1 MITALGF
8 LMMFSIIVLILF
20 RRISP
25 VVGFTTIPVAICLLA
40 GFAPP
45 QIGDFIK
52 NGLITV
58 APTAAL
64 FLFAILY
71 FGIMRDRGLFDPLV
85 NFLIRR
91 TGGKPL
97 AVALVTVVVTAFV
110 HLDGVGAATFLL
122 TIPALLPL
130 YKRLNMS
137 PNMLLL
143 LVGTTAGVGN
153 MVPWGGTTARAAA
166 TTGLDATALWMGLIP
181 VQLVG
186 FACLLLIAAW
196 LGLRA
201 QRQLPK
207 SVGAASSFDFTL
219 AQPEEREFAL
229 SPRELRYWL
238 NVALTVAILACLF
251 TGIFPLYACF
261 MVGLGI
267 ALPLNFSSLEAQTDR
282 IKAHAADAL
291 QMVLVMMAAGVLLG
305 VLSGAK
311 MSDGMALALIDALPS
326 GSAQYLHLIIGA
338 FGVPLGMIFS
348 PDAYYFALLP
358 VIRDVAVAA
367 GVPLEAVARA
377 MLIGENTGFAISPVV
392 PSVYL
397 ALALAG
403 VELRKHILYTFFWAW
418 GVSLVMLARKLRSN
432 WPRIF
437 MKSVVKLA

>member
-1 MITALGF
+1 MITLLGF
-8 LMMFSIIVLILF
+8 TMMLGIIGLILM

-25 VVGFTTIPVAICLLA
+25 VVAFTTLPVAICLLA
-40 GFAPP
+40 GFNLG
-45 QIGDFIK
+45 QIGEFIK
-52 NGLITV
+52 AGLATV

-64 FLFAILY
+64 FLFAILF

-85 NFLIRR
+85 NLLIRS

-97 AVALVTVVVTAFV
+97 AVAWVTVLVTSVV

-137 PNMLLL
+137 PAMLLC
-143 LVGTTAGVGN
+143 LVGTTAGVVN

-166 TTGLDATALWMGLIP
+166 VSGLDATELWLGLLP
-181 VQLVG
+181 VQMVGLACMLLV
-186 FACLLLIAAW
+186 ATV

-201 QRQLPK
+201 QRRRPL
-207 SVGAASSFDFTL
+207 SLGAAATCDL
-219 AQPEEREFAL
+219 DELQLQGREFSL
-229 SPRELRYWL
+229 SPRDLRYWL
-238 NVALTVAILACLF
+238 NVILTGGILACLF

-267 ALPLNFSSLEAQTDR
+267 ALPLNFPSLDAQAER
-282 IKAHAADAL
+282 LKAHAFDAL
-291 QMVLVMMAAGVLLG
+291 QMVLVMMAAAVLLG
-305 VLSGAK
+305 VLSGAN
-311 MSDGMALALIDALPS
+311 MSDGMALALIDILPA
-326 GSAQYLHLIIGA
+326 GSAQYLHVIIGM

-358 VIRDVAVAA
+358 VIKDVAAAA

-377 MLIGENTGFAISPVV
+377 MLIGENTGFSISPVV

-397 ALALAG
+397 ALALSG
-403 VELRKHILYTFFWAW
+403 VELRKHMAYTFFWAW
-418 GVSLVMLARKLRSN
+418 GVSLVMLAFAVATGA
-432 WPRIF
+432 IQ
-437 MKSVVKLA
+437 V

>member
-1 MITALGF
+1 MLTALGF
-8 LMMFSIIVLILF
+8 FMMLSIIGLILL

-25 VVGFTTIPVAICLLA
+25 MVAFTTIPVAICLLA
-40 GFAPP
+40 GFSPP
-45 QIGDFIK
+45 QIGEFIK
-52 NGLITV
+52 NGLVTV

-97 AVALVTVVVTAFV
+97 AVALVTVVITAVV

-137 PNMLLL
+137 PTMLLL

-166 TTGLDATALWMGLIP
+166 TTGLDATELWLGLIP

-186 FACLLLIAAW
+186 FGCMLLIAAW

-201 QRQLPK
+201 QRAIPVSL
-207 SVGAASSFDFTL
+207 GAASSFDPDL
-219 AQPEEREFAL
+219 APPERREHAL
-229 SPRELRYWL
+229 SPQGLRYWL
-238 NVALTVAILACLF
+238 NVALTGAILACLF

-261 MVGLGI
+261 MVGLGL
-267 ALPLNFSSLEAQTDR
+267 ALPLNFPSLNEQTER

-291 QMVLVMMAAGVLLG
+291 QMVMVMMAAGVLLG
-305 VLSGAK
+305 VLSGSK
-311 MSDGMALALIDALPS
+311 MSDGMALALIDILPG
-326 GSAQYLHLIIGA
+326 GSAQYLHLVIGA

-358 VIRDVAVAA
+358 VIRDVATAA

-403 VELRKHILYTFFWAW
+403 VELRKHIAYTFFWAW
-418 GVSLVMLARKLRSN
+418 GVSLVMLVFAMAIGAIR
-432 WPRIF
+432 F
-437 MKSVVKLA
+437 

>member
-1 MITALGF
+1 MITTLGF
-8 LMMFSIIVLILF
+8 LMMLVIIGLILL

-25 VVGFTTIPVAICLLA
+25 VVAFTTLPVAACLLA
-40 GFAPP
+40 GFNPG
-45 QIGDFIK
+45 QIGEFIK
-52 NGLITV
+52 AGLITV

-64 FLFAILY
+64 FLFAILF

-85 NFLIRR
+85 NLLIRS

-97 AVALVTVVVTAFV
+97 AVALVTVLVTSVV

-137 PNMLLL
+137 PAMLLC
-143 LVGTTAGVGN
+143 LVGTTAGVIN

-166 TTGLDATALWMGLIP
+166 VSGLDATELWLGLLP

-186 FACLLLIAAW
+186 LVCMLLVATV
-196 LGLRA
+196 LGSRA
-201 QRQLPK
+201 QRRRPMSL
-207 SVGAASSFDFTL
+207 GAAASVDLGSLST
-219 AQPEEREFAL
+219 EGREFGL
-229 SPRELRYWL
+229 SPRKLRYWL
-238 NVALTVAILACLF
+238 NVALTGAILACLF

-267 ALPLNFSSLEAQTDR
+267 ALPLNFPSLDAQAER
-282 IKAHAADAL
+282 LKAHASDAL
-291 QMVLVMMAAGVLLG
+291 QMVLVMMAAAVLLG

-311 MSDGMALALIDALPS
+311 MSDGMALALIDFLPG
-326 GSAQYLHLIIGA
+326 GSAQYLHVIVGF

-358 VIRDVAVAA
+358 VIRDVAAAA

-377 MLIGENTGFAISPVV
+377 MLIGENTGFSISPVV

-397 ALALAG
+397 ALALSG
-403 VELRKHILYTFFWAW
+403 VELRKHMAYTFFWAW
-418 GVSLVMLARKLRSN
+418 GVSLVMLA
-432 WPRIF
+432 F
-437 MKSVVKLA
+437 AVATGAVQV

>member
-1 MITALGF
+1 MITLLGF
-8 LMMFSIIVLILF
+8 TMMLGIIGLILM

-25 VVGFTTIPVAICLLA
+25 VVAFTTLPVAICLLA
-40 GFAPP
+40 GFNLG
-45 QIGDFIK
+45 QIGEFIK
-52 NGLITV
+52 AGLATV

-64 FLFAILY
+64 FLFAILF

-85 NFLIRR
+85 NLLIRS

-97 AVALVTVVVTAFV
+97 AVAWVTVLVTSVV

-137 PNMLLL
+137 PAMLLC
-143 LVGTTAGVGN
+143 LVGTTAGVVN

-166 TTGLDATALWMGLIP
+166 VSGLDATELWLGLLP
-181 VQLVG
+181 VQMVGLACMLLV
-186 FACLLLIAAW
+186 ATV

-201 QRQLPK
+201 QRRRPL
-207 SVGAASSFDFTL
+207 SLGAAATCDL
-219 AQPEEREFAL
+219 DELQLQGREFSL
-229 SPRELRYWL
+229 SPRDLRYWL
-238 NVALTVAILACLF
+238 NVILTGGILACLF

-267 ALPLNFSSLEAQTDR
+267 ALPLNFPSLDAQAER
-282 IKAHAADAL
+282 LKAHAFDAL
-291 QMVLVMMAAGVLLG
+291 QMVLVMMAAAVLLG

-311 MSDGMALALIDALPS
+311 MSDGMALALIDILPA
-326 GSAQYLHLIIGA
+326 GSAQYLHVIIGM

-358 VIRDVAVAA
+358 VIKDVAAAA

-377 MLIGENTGFAISPVV
+377 MLIGENTGFSISPVV

-397 ALALAG
+397 ALALSG
-403 VELRKHILYTFFWAW
+403 VELRKHMAYTFFWAW
-418 GVSLVMLARKLRSN
+418 GVSLVMLAFAVATGA
-432 WPRIF
+432 IQ
-437 MKSVVKLA
+437 A

>member
-1 MITALGF
+1 MITTLGF
-8 LMMFSIIVLILF
+8 LMMLVIIGLILL

-25 VVGFTTIPVAICLLA
+25 VVAFTTLPVAACLLA
-40 GFAPP
+40 GFNPG
-45 QIGDFIK
+45 QIGEFIK
-52 NGLITV
+52 AGLITV

-64 FLFAILY
+64 FLFAILF

-85 NFLIRR
+85 NLLIRS

-97 AVALVTVVVTAFV
+97 AVALVTVLVTSVV

-137 PNMLLL
+137 PAMLLC
-143 LVGTTAGVGN
+143 LVGTTAGVIN

-166 TTGLDATALWMGLIP
+166 VSGLDATELWLGLLP

-186 FACLLLIAAW
+186 LVCMLLVATV
-196 LGLRA
+196 LGSRA
-201 QRQLPK
+201 QRRRPMSL
-207 SVGAASSFDFTL
+207 GAAASVDLDSLST
-219 AQPEEREFAL
+219 EGREFGL
-229 SPRELRYWL
+229 SPRDLRYWL
-238 NVALTVAILACLF
+238 NVALTGAILACLF

-267 ALPLNFSSLEAQTDR
+267 ALPLNFPSLDAQAER
-282 IKAHAADAL
+282 LKAHASDAL
-291 QMVLVMMAAGVLLG
+291 QMVLVMMAAAVLLG

-311 MSDGMALALIDALPS
+311 MSDGMALALIDFLPG
-326 GSAQYLHLIIGA
+326 GSAQYLHVIVGF

-358 VIRDVAVAA
+358 VIRDVAAAA

-377 MLIGENTGFAISPVV
+377 MLIGENTGFSISPVV

-397 ALALAG
+397 ALALSG
-403 VELRKHILYTFFWAW
+403 VELRKHMAYTFFWAW
-418 GVSLVMLARKLRSN
+418 GVSLVMLA
-432 WPRIF
+432 F
-437 MKSVVKLA
+437 AVATGAVQV

>member
-1 MITALGF
+1 MITTLGF
-8 LMMFSIIVLILF
+8 LMMLVIIGLILL

-25 VVGFTTIPVAICLLA
+25 VVAFTTLPVAACLLA
-40 GFAPP
+40 GFNPG
-45 QIGDFIK
+45 QIGEFIK
-52 NGLITV
+52 AGLITV

-64 FLFAILY
+64 FLFAILF

-85 NFLIRR
+85 NLLIRS

-97 AVALVTVVVTAFV
+97 AVALVTVLVTSVV

-137 PNMLLL
+137 PAMLLC
-143 LVGTTAGVGN
+143 LVGTTAGVIN

-166 TTGLDATALWMGLIP
+166 VSGLDATELWLGLLP

-186 FACLLLIAAW
+186 LVCMLLVATV
-196 LGLRA
+196 LGSRA
-201 QRQLPK
+201 QRRRPMSL
-207 SVGAASSFDFTL
+207 GAAASVDLDSLST
-219 AQPEEREFAL
+219 EGREFGL
-229 SPRELRYWL
+229 SPRNLRYWL
-238 NVALTVAILACLF
+238 NVALTGAILACLF

-267 ALPLNFSSLEAQTDR
+267 ALPLNFPSLDTQAER
-282 IKAHAADAL
+282 LKAHASDAL
-291 QMVLVMMAAGVLLG
+291 QMVLVMMAAAVLLG

-311 MSDGMALALIDALPS
+311 RSDGMALALIDFLPG
-326 GSAQYLHLIIGA
+326 GSAQYLHVIVGF

-358 VIRDVAVAA
+358 VIRDVAAAA

-377 MLIGENTGFAISPVV
+377 MLIGENTGFSISPVV

-397 ALALAG
+397 ALALSG
-403 VELRKHILYTFFWAW
+403 VELRKHMAYTFFWAW
-418 GVSLVMLARKLRSN
+418 GVSLVMLA
-432 WPRIF
+432 F
-437 MKSVVKLA
+437 AVATGAVQV

>member
-8 LMMFSIIVLILF
+8 TMMLSIIVLILL

-25 VVGFTTIPVAICLLA
+25 VVAFTTIPVAICLLA
-40 GFAPP
+40 GFSPVE
-45 QIGDFIK
+45 IGAFIK

-85 NFLIRR
+85 NLLIRC

-97 AVALVTVVVTAFV
+97 LVALVTVVVTAVV

-130 YKRLNMS
+130 YKRVNMS
-137 PNMLLL
+137 STMLLM

-166 TTGLDATALWMGLIP
+166 TTGLDATQLWLGLIP

-201 QRQLPK
+201 QRQLPV
-207 SVGAASSFDFTL
+207 SLGAASSFDLTL
-219 AQPEEREFAL
+219 AQPEAREHAL
-229 SPRELRYWL
+229 SPRGIRYWL
-238 NVALTVAILACLF
+238 NVSLTAAILACLF

-261 MVGLGI
+261 MVGLGL
-267 ALPLNFSSLEAQTDR
+267 ALPLNFTSLESQTER

-305 VLSGAK
+305 VLAGAK
-311 MSDGMALALIDALPS
+311 MSDGMAMALIDTLPA
-326 GSAQYLHLIIGA
+326 GAAQYLHLIIGA

-403 VELRKHILYTFFWAW
+403 VELRKHIAFTFFWAW
-418 GVSLVMLARKLRSN
+418 GVSLVMLVFAVLSGA
-432 WPRIF
+432 
-437 MKSVVKLA
+437 VHY

>member
-1 MITALGF
+1 MITTLGF
-8 LMMFSIIVLILF
+8 LMMLAIIGLILL

-25 VVGFTTIPVAICLLA
+25 VVAFTTLPVVVCLLA
-40 GFAPP
+40 GFNLG
-45 QIGDFIK
+45 QIGEFIK
-52 NGLITV
+52 TGLITV

-64 FLFAILY
+64 FLFAILF

-85 NFLIRR
+85 NLLIRS

-97 AVALVTVVVTAFV
+97 AVAVVTVLVTSVV

-137 PNMLLL
+137 PAMLLC
-143 LVGTTAGVGN
+143 LVGTTAGVIN

-166 TTGLDATALWMGLIP
+166 VSGLDATELWLGLLP
-181 VQLVG
+181 VQMVGLVCMLG
-186 FACLLLIAAW
+186 VATI

-201 QRQLPK
+201 QRRQPMSL
-207 SVGAASSFDFTL
+207 GAAATCDMDDLQTQS
-219 AQPEEREFAL
+219 REFSL

-238 NVALTVAILACLF
+238 NVGLTAAILVCLF

-267 ALPLNFSSLEAQTDR
+267 ALPLNFPSLDAQAER
-282 IKAHAADAL
+282 LKAHASDAL
-291 QMVLVMMAAGVLLG
+291 QMVLVMMAAAVLLG

-311 MSDGMALALIDALPS
+311 MSDGMALALIDILPA
-326 GSAQYLHLIIGA
+326 GSAQYLHVIVGF

-358 VIRDVAVAA
+358 VIKDVAAAA

-377 MLIGENTGFAISPVV
+377 MLIGENTGFSISPVV

-397 ALALAG
+397 ALALSG
-403 VELRKHILYTFFWAW
+403 VELRKHMAYTFFWAW
-418 GVSLVMLARKLRSN
+418 GVSLVMLA
-432 WPRIF
+432 F
-437 MKSVVKLA
+437 AVATGAVQV

>member
-1 MITALGF
+1 MITTLGF
-8 LMMFSIIVLILF
+8 LMMLVIIGLILL

-25 VVGFTTIPVAICLLA
+25 VVAFTTLPVAACLLA
-40 GFAPP
+40 GFNPG
-45 QIGDFIK
+45 QIGEFIK
-52 NGLITV
+52 AGLITV
-58 APTAAL
+58 TPTAAL
-64 FLFAILY
+64 FLFAILF

-85 NFLIRR
+85 NLLIRS

-97 AVALVTVVVTAFV
+97 AVALVTVLVTSVV

-137 PNMLLL
+137 PAMLLC
-143 LVGTTAGVGN
+143 LVGTTAGVIN

-166 TTGLDATALWMGLIP
+166 VSGLDATELWLGLLP

-186 FACLLLIAAW
+186 LVCMLLVATV
-196 LGLRA
+196 LGSRA
-201 QRQLPK
+201 QRRRPMSL
-207 SVGAASSFDFTL
+207 GAAASVDLDSLST
-219 AQPEEREFAL
+219 EGREFGL
-229 SPRELRYWL
+229 SPRNLRYWL
-238 NVALTVAILACLF
+238 NVALTGAILACLF

-267 ALPLNFSSLEAQTDR
+267 ALPLNFPSLDTQAER
-282 IKAHAADAL
+282 LKAHASDAL
-291 QMVLVMMAAGVLLG
+291 QMVLVMMAAAVLLG

-311 MSDGMALALIDALPS
+311 MSDGMALALIDFLPG
-326 GSAQYLHLIIGA
+326 GSAQYLHVIVGF

-358 VIRDVAVAA
+358 VIRDVAAAA

-377 MLIGENTGFAISPVV
+377 MLIGENTGFSISPVV

-397 ALALAG
+397 ALALSG
-403 VELRKHILYTFFWAW
+403 VELRKHMAYTFFWAW
-418 GVSLVMLARKLRSN
+418 GVSLVMLA
-432 WPRIF
+432 F
-437 MKSVVKLA
+437 AVATGAVQV

>member
-1 MITALGF
+1 MITTLGF
-8 LMMFSIIVLILF
+8 VMMLGIIVLILL

-25 VVGFTTIPVAICLLA
+25 VVAFTTIPVAICLLA
-40 GFAPP
+40 GFTPP
-45 QIGDFIK
+45 QIGEFIK
-52 NGLITV
+52 AGLTTV

-85 NFLIRR
+85 GLLIRS

-97 AVALVTVVVTAFV
+97 AVALVTVLITAVV

-130 YKRLNMS
+130 YRRLNMS
-137 PNMLLL
+137 PVMLLC

-166 TTGLDATALWMGLIP
+166 VAGLDATELWLGLVP

-186 FACLLLIAAW
+186 LACMLLVAAY
-196 LGLRA
+196 LGNRA
-201 QRQLPK
+201 RRQQPVSL
-207 SVGAASSFDFTL
+207 GAAATIDFAPT
-219 AQPEEREFAL
+219 QSEPREFAL
-229 SPRELRYWL
+229 SPRTPRYWL
-238 NVALTVAILACLF
+238 NVALTAAILGCLF

-267 ALPLNFSSLEAQTDR
+267 ALPLNFSSLDEQAGR
-282 IKAHAADAL
+282 LRAHAADAL
-291 QMVLVMMAAGVLLG
+291 QMVLVMMAAAVLLG
-305 VLSGAK
+305 VLSGTK
-311 MSDGMALALIDALPS
+311 MSDGMALALIDVLPA

-367 GVPLEAVARA
+367 GVPLEAVART

-403 VELRKHILYTFFWAW
+403 VELRKHIAFTFFWAW
-418 GVSLVMLARKLRSN
+418 GVSLVMLAFAVA
-432 WPRIF
+432 IG
-437 MKSVVKLA
+437 VVQV

>member
-1 MITALGF
+1 MITLLGF
-8 LMMFSIIVLILF
+8 TMMLGIIGLILM

-25 VVGFTTIPVAICLLA
+25 VVAFTTLPVAICLLA
-40 GFAPP
+40 GFNLG
-45 QIGDFIK
+45 QIGEFIK
-52 NGLITV
+52 AGLATV

-64 FLFAILY
+64 FLFAILF

-85 NFLIRR
+85 NLLIRS

-97 AVALVTVVVTAFV
+97 AVAWVTVLVTSVV

-137 PNMLLL
+137 PAMLLC
-143 LVGTTAGVGN
+143 LVGTTAGVVN

-166 TTGLDATALWMGLIP
+166 VSGLDATELWLGLLP
-181 VQLVG
+181 VQMVGLACMLLV
-186 FACLLLIAAW
+186 ATV

-201 QRQLPK
+201 QRRRPL
-207 SVGAASSFDFTL
+207 SLGAAATCDL
-219 AQPEEREFAL
+219 DELQLQGREFSL
-229 SPRELRYWL
+229 SPRDLRYWL
-238 NVALTVAILACLF
+238 NVILTGGILACLF

-267 ALPLNFSSLEAQTDR
+267 ALPLNFPSLDAQAER
-282 IKAHAADAL
+282 LKAHAFDAL
-291 QMVLVMMAAGVLLG
+291 QMVLVMMAAAVLLG

-311 MSDGMALALIDALPS
+311 MSDGMALALIDILPA
-326 GSAQYLHLIIGA
+326 GSAQYLHVIIGM

-358 VIRDVAVAA
+358 VIKDVAAAA

-377 MLIGENTGFAISPVV
+377 MLIGENTGFSISPVV

-397 ALALAG
+397 ALALSG
-403 VELRKHILYTFFWAW
+403 VELRKHMAYTFFWAW
-418 GVSLVMLARKLRSN
+418 GVSLVMLAFAVATGA
-432 WPRIF
+432 IQ
-437 MKSVVKLA
+437 V

>member
-1 MITALGF
+1 MITTLGF
-8 LMMFSIIVLILF
+8 LMMLSIIVLILL

-25 VVGFTTIPVAICLLA
+25 VVAFTTIPVAICLLA
-40 GFAPP
+40 SFSPQ
-45 QIGDFIK
+45 QIGEFIK
-52 NGLITV
+52 SGLITV

-64 FLFAILY
+64 FLFAILF

-85 NFLIRR
+85 NLLIRS

-97 AVALVTVVVTAFV
+97 AVAMVTVLVTAVV

-130 YKRLNMS
+130 YRRLNMS
-137 PNMLLL
+137 PAMLLC

-166 TTGLDATALWMGLIP
+166 VSGLDATELWLGLLP
-181 VQLVG
+181 VQLGGLGCMLIV
-186 FACLLLIAAW
+186 AVLLAR
-196 LGLRA
+196 RA
-201 QRQLPK
+201 QRNRPVSL
-207 SVGAASSFDFTL
+207 GAAATIDFAPT
-219 AQPEEREFAL
+219 QPEPREHAL
-229 SPRELRYWL
+229 SPRTLRYWL
-238 NVALTVAILACLF
+238 NVVLTGAILACLF

-267 ALPLNFSSLEAQTDR
+267 ALPLNFVSLDAQAER
-282 IKAHAADAL
+282 LKAHASDAL
-291 QMVLVMMAAGVLLG
+291 QMVLVMMAAAVLLG

-311 MSDGMALALIDALPS
+311 MSDGMALALIDILPA
-326 GSAQYLHLIIGA
+326 GSAQFLHVIVGA

-403 VELRKHILYTFFWAW
+403 VELRKHIAFTFFWAW
-418 GVSLVMLARKLRSN
+418 GVSLVMLA
-432 WPRIF
+432 F
-437 MKSVVKLA
+437 ALALGAVQI

>member
-1 MITALGF
+1 MITLLGF
-8 LMMFSIIVLILF
+8 TMMLGIIGLILM

-25 VVGFTTIPVAICLLA
+25 VVAFTTLPVAICLLA
-40 GFAPP
+40 GFNLG
-45 QIGDFIK
+45 QIGEFIK
-52 NGLITV
+52 AGLATV

-64 FLFAILY
+64 FLFATLF

-85 NFLIRR
+85 NLLIRS

-97 AVALVTVVVTAFV
+97 AVAWVTVLVTSVV

-137 PNMLLL
+137 PAMLLC
-143 LVGTTAGVGN
+143 LVGTTAGVVN

-166 TTGLDATALWMGLIP
+166 VSGLDATELWLGLLP
-181 VQLVG
+181 VQMVGLACMLLV
-186 FACLLLIAAW
+186 ATV

-201 QRQLPK
+201 QRRRPL
-207 SVGAASSFDFTL
+207 SLGAAATCDL
-219 AQPEEREFAL
+219 DELQLQGREFSL
-229 SPRELRYWL
+229 SPRDLRYWL
-238 NVALTVAILACLF
+238 NVILTGGILACLF

-267 ALPLNFSSLEAQTDR
+267 ALPLNFPSLDAQAER
-282 IKAHAADAL
+282 LKAHAFDAL
-291 QMVLVMMAAGVLLG
+291 QMVLVMMAAAVLLG

-311 MSDGMALALIDALPS
+311 MSDGMALALIDILPA
-326 GSAQYLHLIIGA
+326 GSAQYLHVIIGM

-358 VIRDVAVAA
+358 VIKDVAAAA

-377 MLIGENTGFAISPVV
+377 MLIGENTGFSISPVV

-397 ALALAG
+397 ALALSG
-403 VELRKHILYTFFWAW
+403 VELRKHMAYTFFWAW
-418 GVSLVMLARKLRSN
+418 GVSLVMLAFAVATGA
-432 WPRIF
+432 IQ
-437 MKSVVKLA
+437 A

>member
-1 MITALGF
+1 MITVLGF
-8 LMMFSIIVLILF
+8 IMMLSIIVLILL
-20 RRISP
+20 RRASP
-25 VVGFTTIPVAICLLA
+25 VVAFTTIPVAICLLA
-40 GFAPP
+40 GFPLP
-45 QIGDFIK
+45 EIGNFIK
-52 NGLITV
+52 NGLVTV

-85 NFLIRR
+85 SFLIRR

-97 AVALVTVVVTAFV
+97 AVALVTVVVTALV

-137 PNMLLL
+137 PTMLLL

-166 TTGLDATALWMGLIP
+166 TTGLDATDLWMGLIP

-186 FACLLLIAAW
+186 FACMLLIAAW

-201 QRQLPK
+201 QRQAPASL
-207 SVGAASSFDFTL
+207 GAASSFDLAF
-219 AQPEEREFAL
+219 AQPEERTYAL
-229 SPRELRYWL
+229 SPRGVRYWL
-238 NVALTVAILACLF
+238 NVALTAAILACLF
-251 TGIFPLYACF
+251 IGIFPLYACF

-267 ALPLNFSSLEAQTDR
+267 ALPLNFPALEAQTDR

-311 MSDGMALALIDALPS
+311 ISDGMALAVIDVLPA
-326 GSAQYLHLIIGA
+326 GAAQYLHLIIGA
-338 FGVPLGMIFS
+338 VGVPLGMIFS

-358 VIRDVAVAA
+358 VIRDVAMAA
-367 GVPLEAVARA
+367 GVSLEAVARA

-397 ALALAG
+397 AIALAG
-403 VELRKHILYTFFWAW
+403 VELRKHIAYTFFWAW
-418 GVSLVMLARKLRSN
+418 GVSLVMLMFAVL
-432 WPRIF
+432 IGAIQF
-437 MKSVVKLA
+437 

>member
-1 MITALGF
+1 MITTLGF
-8 LMMFSIIVLILF
+8 LMMLVIIGLILL

-25 VVGFTTIPVAICLLA
+25 VVAFTTLPVAACLLA
-40 GFAPP
+40 GFNPG
-45 QIGDFIK
+45 QIGEFIK
-52 NGLITV
+52 AGLITV

-64 FLFAILY
+64 FLFAILF

-85 NFLIRR
+85 NLLIRS

-97 AVALVTVVVTAFV
+97 AVALVTVLVTSVV

-130 YKRLNMS
+130 YKRLNMN
-137 PNMLLL
+137 PAMLLC
-143 LVGTTAGVGN
+143 LVGTTAGVIN

-166 TTGLDATALWMGLIP
+166 VSGLDATELWLGLLP

-186 FACLLLIAAW
+186 LVCMLLVATV
-196 LGLRA
+196 LGSRA
-201 QRQLPK
+201 QRRRPMSL
-207 SVGAASSFDFTL
+207 GAAASVDLDSLST
-219 AQPEEREFAL
+219 EGREFGL
-229 SPRELRYWL
+229 SPRDLRYWL
-238 NVALTVAILACLF
+238 NVALTGAILACLF

-267 ALPLNFSSLEAQTDR
+267 ALPLNFPSLDAQAER
-282 IKAHAADAL
+282 LKAHASDAL
-291 QMVLVMMAAGVLLG
+291 QMVLVMMAAAVLLG

-311 MSDGMALALIDALPS
+311 MSDGMALALIDFLPD
-326 GSAQYLHLIIGA
+326 GSAQYLHVIVGF

-358 VIRDVAVAA
+358 VIRDVAAAA

-377 MLIGENTGFAISPVV
+377 MLIGENTGFSISPVV

-397 ALALAG
+397 ALALSG
-403 VELRKHILYTFFWAW
+403 VELRKHMAYTFFWAW
-418 GVSLVMLARKLRSN
+418 GVSLVMLA
-432 WPRIF
+432 F
-437 MKSVVKLA
+437 AVATGAVQV

>member
-1 MITALGF
+1 MITTLGF
-8 LMMFSIIVLILF
+8 LMMLAIIGLILL

-25 VVGFTTIPVAICLLA
+25 VVAFTTLPVVVCLLA
-40 GFAPP
+40 GFNPG
-45 QIGDFIK
+45 QIGEFIK
-52 NGLITV
+52 AGLITV

-64 FLFAILY
+64 FLFAILF

-85 NFLIRR
+85 NLLIRS

-97 AVALVTVVVTAFV
+97 AVAVVTVLVTSVV

-137 PNMLLL
+137 PAMLLC
-143 LVGTTAGVGN
+143 LVGTTAGVIN

-166 TTGLDATALWMGLIP
+166 VSGLDATELWLGLLP
-181 VQLVG
+181 VQMVGLVCMLG
-186 FACLLLIAAW
+186 VATI

-201 QRQLPK
+201 QRHQPMSL
-207 SVGAASSFDFTL
+207 GAAATCDMDDLQT
-219 AQPEEREFAL
+219 QNREFSL

-238 NVALTVAILACLF
+238 NVGLTAAILVCLF

-267 ALPLNFSSLEAQTDR
+267 ALPLNFPSLDAQAER
-282 IKAHAADAL
+282 LKAHASDAL
-291 QMVLVMMAAGVLLG
+291 QMVLVMMAAAVLLG

-311 MSDGMALALIDALPS
+311 MSDGMALALIDILPA
-326 GSAQYLHLIIGA
+326 GSAQYLHVIVGF

-358 VIRDVAVAA
+358 VIKDVAAAA

-377 MLIGENTGFAISPVV
+377 MLIGENTGFSISPVV

-397 ALALAG
+397 ALALSG
-403 VELRKHILYTFFWAW
+403 VELRKHMAYTFFWAW
-418 GVSLVMLARKLRSN
+418 GVSLVMLA
-432 WPRIF
+432 F
-437 MKSVVKLA
+437 AVATGAVQV

>member
-1 MITALGF
+1 MITTLGF
-8 LMMFSIIVLILF
+8 LMMLVIIGLILL

-25 VVGFTTIPVAICLLA
+25 VVAFTTLPVAACLLA
-40 GFAPP
+40 GFNPG
-45 QIGDFIK
+45 QIGEFIK
-52 NGLITV
+52 AGLITV

-64 FLFAILY
+64 FLFAILF

-85 NFLIRR
+85 NLLIRS

-97 AVALVTVVVTAFV
+97 AVALVTVLVTSVV

-137 PNMLLL
+137 PAMLLC
-143 LVGTTAGVGN
+143 LVGTTAGVIN

-166 TTGLDATALWMGLIP
+166 VSGLDATELWLGLLP

-186 FACLLLIAAW
+186 LVCMLLVATV
-196 LGLRA
+196 LGSRA
-201 QRQLPK
+201 QRRRPMSL
-207 SVGAASSFDFTL
+207 GAAASVDLDSLST
-219 AQPEEREFAL
+219 EGREFGL
-229 SPRELRYWL
+229 SPRNLRYWL
-238 NVALTVAILACLF
+238 NVALTGAILACLF

-267 ALPLNFSSLEAQTDR
+267 ALPLNFPSLDTQAER
-282 IKAHAADAL
+282 LKAHASDAL
-291 QMVLVMMAAGVLLG
+291 QMVLVMMAAAVLLG

-311 MSDGMALALIDALPS
+311 MSDGMALALIDFLPG
-326 GSAQYLHLIIGA
+326 GSAQYLHVIVGF

-358 VIRDVAVAA
+358 VIRDVAAAA

-377 MLIGENTGFAISPVV
+377 MLIGENTGFSISPVV

-397 ALALAG
+397 ALALSG
-403 VELRKHILYTFFWAW
+403 VELRKHMAYTFFWAW
-418 GVSLVMLARKLRSN
+418 GVSLVMLA
-432 WPRIF
+432 F
-437 MKSVVKLA
+437 AVATGAVQV

>member
-1 MITALGF
+1 MITTLGF
-8 LMMFSIIVLILF
+8 LMMLVIIGLILL

-25 VVGFTTIPVAICLLA
+25 VVAFTTLPVAACLLA
-40 GFAPP
+40 GFNPG
-45 QIGDFIK
+45 QIGEFIK
-52 NGLITV
+52 AGLITV

-64 FLFAILY
+64 FLFAILF

-85 NFLIRR
+85 NLLIRS

-97 AVALVTVVVTAFV
+97 AVALVTVLVTSVV

-137 PNMLLL
+137 PAMLLC
-143 LVGTTAGVGN
+143 LVGTTAGVIN

-166 TTGLDATALWMGLIP
+166 VSGLDATELWLGLLP

-186 FACLLLIAAW
+186 LVCMLLVATV
-196 LGLRA
+196 LGSRA
-201 QRQLPK
+201 QRRRPMSL
-207 SVGAASSFDFTL
+207 GAAASVDLDSLST
-219 AQPEEREFAL
+219 EGREFGL
-229 SPRELRYWL
+229 SPRNLRYWL
-238 NVALTVAILACLF
+238 NVALTGAILACLF

-267 ALPLNFSSLEAQTDR
+267 ALPLNFPSLDAQAER
-282 IKAHAADAL
+282 LKAHASDAL
-291 QMVLVMMAAGVLLG
+291 QMVLVMMAAAVLLG

-311 MSDGMALALIDALPS
+311 MSDGMALALIDFLPG
-326 GSAQYLHLIIGA
+326 GSAQYLHVIVGF

-358 VIRDVAVAA
+358 LIRDVAAAA

-377 MLIGENTGFAISPVV
+377 MLIGENTGFSISPVV

-397 ALALAG
+397 ALALSG
-403 VELRKHILYTFFWAW
+403 VELRKHMAYTFFWAW
-418 GVSLVMLARKLRSN
+418 GVSLVMLA
-432 WPRIF
+432 F
-437 MKSVVKLA
+437 AVATGAVQV

>member
-1 MITALGF
+1 MLTALGF
-8 LMMFSIIVLILF
+8 CMMLAIIALILL

-25 VVGFTTIPVAICLLA
+25 VVAFTTIPVVICLLA
-40 GFAPP
+40 GFSPP
-45 QIGDFIK
+45 QIGEFIRT
-52 NGLITV
+52 GLLTV

-85 NFLIRR
+85 DFLIRR

-97 AVALVTVVVTAFV
+97 AVALITVLITTVV

-137 PNMLLL
+137 PTMLLL
-143 LVGTTAGVGN
+143 LVGTTAGVVN

-166 TTGLDATALWMGLIP
+166 TTGLDATGLWLGLIP

-186 FACLLLIAAW
+186 FACMLLIAAW

-201 QRQLPK
+201 QRRMPVSL
-207 SVGAASSFDFTL
+207 GAASSFDPAL
-219 AQPEEREFAL
+219 ARPAPREHGL
-229 SPRELRYWL
+229 SPGCLRYWL
-238 NVALTVAILACLF
+238 NVALTAAILLCLF

-267 ALPLNFSSLEAQTDR
+267 ALPLNFASLEAQAER

-291 QMVLVMMAAGVLLG
+291 QMVMVMMAAAVLLG
-305 VLSGAK
+305 VLAGAGI
-311 MSDGMALALIDALPS
+311 SDGMAQALIDILPA
-326 GSAQYLHLIIGA
+326 GSAQYLHLIVGGL
-338 FGVPLGMIFS
+338 GVPLGMIFS

-377 MLIGENTGFAISPVV
+377 MLIGENAGFSISPVV

-403 VELRKHILYTFFWAW
+403 VELRRHIAYSFFWAW
-418 GVSLVMLARKLRSN
+418 GVSLAMLAFALASG
-432 WPRIF
+432 
-437 MKSVVKLA
+437 VVRF

>member
-1 MITALGF
+1 MITTLGF
-8 LMMFSIIVLILF
+8 LMMLVIIGLILL

-25 VVGFTTIPVAICLLA
+25 VVAFTTLPVAACLLA
-40 GFAPP
+40 GFNPG
-45 QIGDFIK
+45 QIGEFIK
-52 NGLITV
+52 AGLITV

-64 FLFAILY
+64 FLFAILF

-85 NFLIRR
+85 NLLIRS

-97 AVALVTVVVTAFV
+97 AVALVTVLVTSVV

-137 PNMLLL
+137 PAMLLC
-143 LVGTTAGVGN
+143 LVGTTAGVIN

-166 TTGLDATALWMGLIP
+166 VSGLDATELWLGLLP

-186 FACLLLIAAW
+186 LVCMLLVATV
-196 LGLRA
+196 LGSRA
-201 QRQLPK
+201 QRRRPMSL
-207 SVGAASSFDFTL
+207 GAAASVDLDSLST
-219 AQPEEREFAL
+219 EGREFGL
-229 SPRELRYWL
+229 SPRDLRYWL
-238 NVALTVAILACLF
+238 NVALTGAILACLF

-267 ALPLNFSSLEAQTDR
+267 ALPLNFPSLDAQAER
-282 IKAHAADAL
+282 LKAHASDAL
-291 QMVLVMMAAGVLLG
+291 QMVLVMMAAAVLLG

-311 MSDGMALALIDALPS
+311 MSDGMALALIDFLPG
-326 GSAQYLHLIIGA
+326 GSAQYLHVIVGF

-358 VIRDVAVAA
+358 VIRDVAAAA

-377 MLIGENTGFAISPVV
+377 MLIGENTGFSISPVV

-397 ALALAG
+397 ALALSG
-403 VELRKHILYTFFWAW
+403 VELRKHMAYTFFWAW
-418 GVSLVMLARKLRSN
+418 GVSLVMLA
-432 WPRIF
+432 F
-437 MKSVVKLA
+437 AVAAGAVQV